1 MEKDELAWRR
11 KRRKRRKNRR
21 RKQFIRGIGAILALF
36 CCILVTGNA
45 IYRFAQRPA
54 PAEADQQQQ
63 EASADLDADALS
75 SEEVPVS
82 QPEEEEEAPPPVE
95 VDPNSIIYLTFDDG
109 PSSKVTEQILDIL
122 KENDIKA
129 TFFILNYSK
138 SSIPILQRMAE
149 EGHTIGLHGMSHEY
163 VDCYST
169 EDAYLDGIDQLRDKL
184 YDDTGYYAFCL
195 RFPGGSSNT
204 ISRRYNEGIMT
215 RLTQRVNEDPE
226 LQYFDWNVDSE
237 DATGTNVDAE
247 LLVSNVTS
255 ELVKGKSNV
264 VLMHDADTKE
274 TTAEALQA
282 IIDYGRANGYCF
294 QAITRDT
301 PTVHHPVN
309 N

>member
-11 KRRKRRKNRR
+11 KRRKRRKSRR
-21 RKQFIRGIGAILALF
+21 RKQLLCGIGVILALF
-36 CCILVTGNA
+36 CCIGVTGNA
-45 IYRFAQRPA
+45 ISRFVQRPA
-54 PAEADQQQQ
+54 PTEADSQPQ
-63 EASADLDADALS
+63 DAAMEPDALS
-75 SEEVPVS
+75 SEETPIS
-82 QPEEEEEAPPPVE
+82 PPEEEEEELPPPVE

-122 KENDIKA
+122 NENDIKA
-129 TFFILNYSK
+129 TFFILNYSE
-138 SSIPILQRMAE
+138 SSIPILQRMVD

-169 EDAYLDGIDQLRDKL
+169 EDAYLTGIDQLRDKL

-215 RLTQRVNEDPE
+215 RLTKRVSEDPE

-247 LLVSNVTS
+247 LLVSNVTG
-255 ELVKGKSNV
+255 ELVKGKSNI

-301 PTVHHPVN
+301 PVVHHPVN